1 MKKIV
6 SLILI
11 AMLALSL
18 TACGGKNSNN
28 QSSIS
33 DKSNSSSSEA

>member
-11 AMLALSL
+11 AMLSLSL
-18 TACGGKNSNN
+18 TACGGKNSDS
-28 QSSIS
+28 QASVS
-33 DKSNSSSSEA
+33 DKSNF